1 MIPWV
6 VVMLFAVLATA
17 ALVVDVGHA
26 MVIQR
31 ELQASAD
38 AAALAAAESFSG
50 TSTKYATVGANYSAD
65 NGR

>member
-1 MIPWV
+1 
-6 VVMLFAVLATA
+6 MLFAVLATA

-38 AAALAAAESFSG
+38 AAALAAANRFPEPAPSTRRSG
-50 TSTKYATVGANYSAD
+50 KLQRR